1 MNARFFIPSY
11 QYDFIIL
18 KKSLTLNFN
27 FKQSISMSASTK
39 STLKLIAIVIVLLMV
54 AMQLNFI
61 IIPFL
66 APYKFWLMVI
76 AAVLLLLAS

>member
-1 MNARFFIPSY
+1 
-11 QYDFIIL
+11 
-18 KKSLTLNFN
+18 LTFN

-66 APYKFWLMVI
+66 VAYKFWLMVV

>member
-1 MNARFFIPSY
+1 
-11 QYDFIIL
+11 
-18 KKSLTLNFN
+18 
-27 FKQSISMSASTK
+27 MSSSTK

-66 APYKFWLMVI
+66 AGYKFWLMVL
-76 AAVLLLLAS
+76 AAILLLLAG

>member
-1 MNARFFIPSY
+1 MVKT
-11 QYDFIIL
+11 DFIIL
-18 KKSLTLNFN
+18 KKSLTLVFN
-27 FKQSISMSASTK
+27 SKKSISMSASTK

-66 APYKFWLMVI
+66 AAYKFWLMVI

>member
-1 MNARFFIPSY
+1 
-11 QYDFIIL
+11 
-18 KKSLTLNFN
+18 
-27 FKQSISMSASTK
+27 MSSSTK

-66 APYKFWLMVI
+66 AAYKFWLMVI
-76 AAVLLLLAS
+76 AAVLLLLAG